1 MNETL
6 ELRKIEE
13 LLTKPPQNVDVDF
26 IYTNN
31 DRKPAWLRFLKGA
44 YDMPVTWWIGIIHCT
59 MLAGI
64 WGNKYK
70 SAAQINQ
77 QRLDLALEKLA
88 SHPDKVKIRNT
99 CATVAWYN
107 KQYIAGR
114 FFAGFLV
121 SRTINKFLSRFK
133 FLKKYMLTTGIGLF
147 GFNLS
152 ISSFGA
158 ALIAVGS
165 GYNTTHDVVYSIITG
180 TAQRFPPSKTVI
192 NLGIEELKEK
202 AKDEINDPEELIV
215 LIEALNDIQP
225 DTMKS
230 YDDWCETNPDL
241 SAEAYFCQ

>member
-77 QRLDLALEKLA
+77 QR
-88 SHPDKVKIRNT
+88 
-99 CATVAWYN
+99 
-107 KQYIAGR
+107 
-114 FFAGFLV
+114 
-121 SRTINKFLSRFK
+121 
-133 FLKKYMLTTGIGLF
+133 
-147 GFNLS
+147 
-152 ISSFGA
+152 GA